1 MPVTENISGLCFNV
15 ETLCLDLNGRNVA
28 RVALQVAEVRLH
40 EVGHLDGRG
49 LLGDDV
55 DAVDDGDF
63 DESLQTLVHVLWQ

>member
-1 MPVTENISGLCFNV
+1 MTVTENISGLCFNV